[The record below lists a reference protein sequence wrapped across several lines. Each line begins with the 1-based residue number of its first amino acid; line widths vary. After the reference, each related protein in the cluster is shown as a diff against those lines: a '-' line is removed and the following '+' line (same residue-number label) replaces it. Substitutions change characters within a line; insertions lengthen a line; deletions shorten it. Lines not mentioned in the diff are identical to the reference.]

1 MMLRVSVKP
10 ACALPV
16 DGQYY
21 FSFKGFA
28 DCTPRAEGYWL
39 ASGKAANSGWVYFRS
54 KRVTLCKSGAADRSL
69 ILLPTNLRI
78 TQLN

>member
-1 MMLRVSVKP
+1 MILHVSIEP
-10 ACALPV
+10 ACALSV

-28 DCTPRAEGYWL
+28 DCTPQTEDYWL
-39 ASGKAANSGWVYFRS
+39 ASGKAAHRGWVYFRS
-54 KRVTLCKSGAADRSL
+54 KRVTLCKSGAADKSL